1 MQGGGYAA
9 RVAISNPCIPTL
21 NPPRQLWPN
30 QAAGESGDTFTI
42 SGRVGVHGRR
52 IGCGAQQCERAG
64 MGLGIILVHLGSL
77 PTVPGA
83 PKSPLANTRGVTSPA
98 RPEIEHRNR
107 PEGQTST
114 PPRPQHAPVVC
125 CKGCGSY
132 GGVRTRGGA
141 PVAETSQV
149 YIQESIRQREPC
161 GQEGCELKPRRHYV
175 KEGHSRSPG
184 TLLKG

>member
-1 MQGGGYAA
+1 MQGGGCAV
-9 RVAISNPCIPTL
+9 RCAIFTPRMNTL
-21 NPPRQLWPN
+21 NPPCPPWAHRAKVLL
-30 QAAGESGDTFTI
+30 GDTFTI
-42 SGRVGVHGRR
+42 SGRVRVHVRR
-52 IGCGAQQCERAG
+52 IRCGAQQCERAG
-64 MGLGIILVHLGSL
+64 MGLGIISVHLGLL

-125 CKGCGSY
+125 CKWRGSF

-141 PVAETSQV
+141 PVAETSLVQ
-149 YIQESIRQREPC
+149 IQESIHQREPC
-161 GQEGCELKPRRHYV
+161 GQDSCELKPWWHNV
-175 KEGHSRSPG
+175 KEGRSRSPG
-184 TLLKG
+184 ILRKG